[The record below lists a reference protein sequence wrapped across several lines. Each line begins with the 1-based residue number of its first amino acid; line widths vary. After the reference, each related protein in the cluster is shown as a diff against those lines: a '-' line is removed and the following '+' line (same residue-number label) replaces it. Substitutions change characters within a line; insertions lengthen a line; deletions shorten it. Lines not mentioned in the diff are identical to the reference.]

1 MTQTLRYKDIT
12 KEESAAKKVIVRMI
26 NLFVAKKN
34 IKSYSMMKLLLPK
47 NFDE

>member
-26 NLFVAKKN
+26 NLFVAKK
-34 IKSYSMMKLLLPK
+34 KHKEL
-47 NFDE
+47 FDDEVASTEEF